1 MFNRKTKE
9 LQRLLE
15 ARTKSLNKAEEIIKD
30 LKIENKELKQIRLQ
44 EVRNN
49 TKLLEQNNKKTEF
62 ITRIIDSVNSNKY
75 NNEKAILNKIKE
87 LADDYQSIN

>member
-9 LQRLLE
+9 LQSLLE
-15 ARTKSLNKAEEIIKD
+15 AKTKALNKAEETIKD
-30 LKIENKELKQIRLQ
+30 INTENRELKYIRLQ

-49 TKLLEQNNKKTEF
+49 AKILEQNNKKTEF
-62 ITRIIDSVNSNKY
+62 ITRIIDLVNSNKY
-75 NNEKAILNKIKE
+75 NNEKVVLNKIKE

>member
-9 LQRLLE
+9 LQSLLE
-15 ARTKSLNKAEEIIKD
+15 ARTKALNKAEEIIKD
-30 LKIENKELKQIRLQ
+30 INTENRELKYIRLQ

-49 TKLLEQNNKKTEF
+49 AKILEQNNKKTEF
-62 ITRIIDSVNSNKY
+62 ITRIIDLVNSNKY
-75 NNEKAILNKIKE
+75 NNEKVVLNKIKE